1 MRPYQVAFHS
11 HTVPCLISLRRQS
24 LSGSGTVAAA
34 LVGLSTAS
42 NDNIMFT
49 VVLLA
54 FFISSSYWTKYQ
66 ARAKARLDPCYAKA
80 SRRDW
85 KQVLCNGGVGAV
97 ISVVYQYNFDGRR
110 PADMSL
116 EERKLMTLLIWGYIG
131 FYSCC
136 AADTWASELGTLSSD
151 WPVLITTLKQVP
163 PGTNGGVSKLGM
175 LASFAGGA
183 LIGLT
188 ADVAMWVQYFGAYK
202 SGALPRIPYN
212 MLGSVFGML
221 GSLIDSLLG
230 ATVQASYAV
239 NKRIASD
246 ISANELSQV
255 KGAVLVAGRDVL
267 SNNMVN
273 VVASVSTM
281 AIAII
286 LQTVVF

>member
-1 MRPYQVAFHS
+1 MRTYFAILL
-11 HTVPCLISLRRQS
+11 TAALCLISQRRQS

-66 ARAKARLDPCYAKA
+66 ARAKAKLDPCYAKA
-80 SRRDW
+80 SRRNW

-97 ISVVYQYNFDGRR
+97 ISIVYQYNFDGRH

-136 AADTWASELGTLSSD
+136 AADTWASELGTLSSN

-188 ADVAMWVQYFGAYK
+188 ADVALWIQYFSAYR
-202 SGALPRIPYN
+202 SGALPKIPYN
-212 MLGSVFGML
+212 MLGSLFGTL
-221 GSLIDSLLG
+221 GSLVDSLLG
-230 ATVQASYAV
+230 ATMQISYVV
-239 NKRIASD
+239 NKQVVSD
-246 ISANELSQV
+246 ISASELSQL

-273 VVASVSTM
+273 VVASVSTVV
-281 AIAII
+281 IAII
-286 LQTVVF
+286 LQAVIF

>member
-1 MRPYQVAFHS
+1 MRTYFAILLTAVL
-11 HTVPCLISLRRQS
+11 CLISLRRQS

-97 ISVVYQYNFDGRR
+97 ISVVYQYKFDGRR

-188 ADVAMWVQYFGAYK
+188 ADVAMWMQYFGAYK

-212 MLGSVFGML
+212 MLGSVFGTL

-246 ISANELSQV
+246 ISANELCQV

>member
-1 MRPYQVAFHS
+1 
-11 HTVPCLISLRRQS
+11 
-24 LSGSGTVAAA
+24 
-34 LVGLSTAS
+34 
-42 NDNIMFT
+42 
-49 VVLLA
+49 
-54 FFISSSYWTKYQ
+54 
-66 ARAKARLDPCYAKA
+66 
-80 SRRDW
+80 
-85 KQVLCNGGVGAV
+85 
-97 ISVVYQYNFDGRR
+97 
-110 PADMSL
+110 
-116 EERKLMTLLIWGYIG
+116 
-131 FYSCC
+131 
-136 AADTWASELGTLSSD
+136 
-151 WPVLITTLKQVP
+151 
-163 PGTNGGVSKLGM
+163 
-175 LASFAGGA
+175 
-183 LIGLT
+183 
-188 ADVAMWVQYFGAYK
+188 
-202 SGALPRIPYN
+202 

>member
-1 MRPYQVAFHS
+1 MRTYFAILLTAVL
-11 HTVPCLISLRRQS
+11 CLISLRRQS

-221 GSLIDSLLG
+221 GSLLDSLLG

-267 SNNMVN
+267 TNNMVN

>member
-1 MRPYQVAFHS
+1 MRTYFAILLTAVL
-11 HTVPCLISLRRQS
+11 CLISLRRQS

-49 VVLLA
+49 VVLLV

>member
-1 MRPYQVAFHS
+1 MRTYFAILLTAVL
-11 HTVPCLISLRRQS
+11 CLISLRRQS

-188 ADVAMWVQYFGAYK
+188 ADVA
-202 SGALPRIPYN
+202 
-212 MLGSVFGML
+212 
-221 GSLIDSLLG
+221 
-230 ATVQASYAV
+230 
-239 NKRIASD
+239 
-246 ISANELSQV
+246 
-255 KGAVLVAGRDVL
+255 
-267 SNNMVN
+267 
-273 VVASVSTM
+273 
-281 AIAII
+281 
-286 LQTVVF
+286 

>member
-1 MRPYQVAFHS
+1 MRTYFAILL
-11 HTVPCLISLRRQS
+11 TAALCLISLRRQS
-24 LSGSGTVAAA
+24 LSGSGAIAAA
-34 LVGLSTAS
+34 VVGLSTAS
-42 NDNIMFT
+42 NDNILFT

-54 FFISSSYWTKYQ
+54 FFVSSSYWTKYQ
-66 ARAKARLDPCYAKA
+66 ARAKAKLDPCYNKA
-80 SRRDW
+80 SRRNW

-97 ISVVYQYNFDGRR
+97 ISIIYQYNFDGRR
-110 PADMSL
+110 PEEMSL

-163 PGTNGGVSKLGM
+163 PGTNGGVSKLGV

-183 LIGLT
+183 LIGLA
-188 ADVAMWVQYFGAYK
+188 ADVTLWIQYFGAYR
-202 SGALPRIPYN
+202 SGALPKIPYN
-212 MLGSVFGML
+212 MLGSVFGTL

-230 ATVQASYAV
+230 ATMQASYAV
-239 NKRIASD
+239 DKRVASD
-246 ISANELSQV
+246 ISANELKQL
-255 KGAVLVAGRDVL
+255 KGAVLVAGRDIL

-273 VVASVSTM
+273 VVASVSTV

-286 LQTVVF
+286 LQTVIF

>member
-1 MRPYQVAFHS
+1 MRTYFAILL
-11 HTVPCLISLRRQS
+11 TAVPCLISLRRQS